1 MRYKIIYDSPD
12 GENSIIVSDHE
23 SDMDLWSMIAEQ
35 YPEIYDQIEEPDIL
49 EIRKISNTYRWNI
62 KARTDTGFISWNIEA
77 PDNLDFYALR
87 VFDFDD
93 PFNTECLDWLKTHAP
108 DIYKYAA
115 AGKIYNVTVIE

>member
-49 EIRKISNTYRWNI
+49 DIRKVSRTNRWYI
-62 KARTDTGFISWNIEA
+62 EVKTETGYLSWKIEA
-77 PDNLDFYALR
+77 PDNLNFYGLQL
-87 VFDFDD
+87 FDFDD
-93 PFNTECLDWLKTHAP
+93 PFNTDCLTWLKTHAP
-108 DIYKYAA
+108 DLYKYAES
-115 AGKIYNVTVIE
+115 GKIHEMAVIE